1 MNFNNIPPVTLRLI
15 IINVLVF
22 AFTGFI
28 APHLQNVFAL
38 WYFQSDGF
46 QPYQLATHMF
56 THGGFTHILFNMY
69 GVFLFGSMLE
79 RIWGAKR
86 YLIFYFVSALGAVIL
101 HQTVDY
107 FQIQAMIS
115 ELSPELIEMV
125 KTEGLDVIRSGK
137 IYKGN
142 GSIHSDELLNNYNYA
157 LNSRMVGASGAL
169 FGLLVGFAMYF
180 PNTELMLIFL
190 PVPIKAKYF
199 VMMYAAVEL
208 FMGIN
213 QSSGDNIA
221 HFAHLGGAL
230 FGFILIQVWRRD
242 RSSFY

>member
-22 AFTGFI
+22 VFTGFV
-28 APHLQNVFAL
+28 APHLQDVFAL

-56 THGGFTHILFNMY
+56 THGGFTHLLFNMY

-79 RIWGAKR
+79 KIWGPKR

-101 HQTVDY
+101 HQAVDY

-115 ELSPELIEMV
+115 NLSPEIVEMV
-125 KTEGLDVIRSGK
+125 KSEG
-137 IYKGN
+137 Y
-142 GSIHSDELLNNYNYA
+142 ELLSTGRNYTDGVIGSYNGT

-180 PNTELMLIFL
+180 PNTELMLMFL

-199 VMMYAAVEL
+199 VMIYAAVEL
-208 FMGIN
+208 FLGVN
-213 QSSGDNIA
+213 QSAGDNIA

-230 FGFILIQVWRRD
+230 FGFILIMIWKRD
-242 RSSFY
+242 KSSFY

>member
-1 MNFNNIPPVTLRLI
+1 MNFNNLPPVTLRLI
-15 IINVLVF
+15 ILNVLVF
-22 AFTGFI
+22 VFTGFI
-28 APHLQNVFAL
+28 APHLQTTFSL
-38 WYFQSDGF
+38 FYFESEGF

-56 THGGFTHILFNMY
+56 THGGFMHLLFNMY
-69 GVFLFGSMLE
+69 GIFLFGSMLE

-101 HQTVDY
+101 HQAVDY
-107 FQIQAMIS
+107 FTIQSVLAQLDPVIAAD
-115 ELSPELIEMV
+115 IRAN
-125 KTEGLDVIRSGK
+125 GLGVMMNNQQYTDAIAAQ
-137 IYKGN
+137 YN
-142 GSIHSDELLNNYNYA
+142 GM

-199 VMMYAAVEL
+199 VLVYAGIEL
-208 FMGIN
+208 FLGLN
-213 QSSGDNIA
+213 NFQGDNIA

-230 FGFILIQVWRRD
+230 FGFILIMIWKRD
-242 RSSFY
+242 RSAFY

>member
-1 MNFNNIPPVTLRLI
+1 MTLRLI

-22 AFTGFI
+22 VFTGFI
-28 APHLQNVFAL
+28 APNLQEFFAL
-38 WYFQSDGF
+38 YYFQSDGF
-46 QPYQLATHMF
+46 QAYQLVTHMF

-86 YLIFYFVSALGAVIL
+86 YLIFYFVSALGAVLL
-101 HQTVDY
+101 HQAVDY
-107 FQIQAMIS
+107 IQIQGMLS
-115 ELSPELIEMV
+115 ELSP
-125 KTEGLDVIRSGK
+125 DVIQTVQDNGYDLIRSRRN
-137 IYKGN
+137 YT
-142 GSIHSDELLNNYNYA
+142 DELAGAYNSA

-199 VMMYAAVEL
+199 VLMYAAVEL

-213 QSSGDNIA
+213 QASWDNIA

>member
-1 MNFNNIPPVTLRLI
+1 MNFNNIPPVTMRLI

-22 AFTGFI
+22 VFTGFI
-28 APHLQNVFAL
+28 APHLQEFFAL
-38 WYFQSDGF
+38 WYFQSEGF
-46 QPYQLATHMF
+46 QAYQLATHMF

-101 HQTVDY
+101 HQAVDY
-107 FQIQAMIS
+107 FQIQAMLS
-115 ELSPELIEMV
+115 DLSPDVIQTVQENGYEL
-125 KTEGLDVIRSGK
+125 IRSGRN
-137 IYKGN
+137 YT
-142 GSIHSDELLNNYNYA
+142 DELAGAYNGT